1 MRRVAA
7 LVMVVAVLVLSTGA
21 SAVAQDIAPSPAPV
35 TSPAV
40 VQDEGDDSDAKPW
53 GRLLVFVPLSALL
66 GAGVVLG
73 RRTARERGWLQS

>member
-7 LVMVVAVLVLSTGA
+7 LVAVGVVLVLFAGA
-21 SAVAQDIAPSPAPV
+21 NAVAQDIAPSPAPV

-53 GRLLVFVPLSALL
+53 GRLLVFVPLSALI
-66 GAGVVLG
+66 GAAVVFG
-73 RRTARERGWLQS
+73 RRTARERGWIQA